1 MPLLQLLSPPTWP
14 EYELIDAGGGQKF
27 ERFGQYRLVRP
38 EAQAIWEPKLS
49 PDEWRRA
56 DATFQ
61 RGNVDDGPGQWAIK
75 RSLPE
80 QWLMHQSN
88 LSFWARLTPF
98 KHTGVFPEHSAH
110 WEWISRQLSGTEHQP
125 HVLVLFGYT
134 GLSTLLAAHVGAR
147 VCHVDASKPAIRW
160 AQENQAASGL
170 DEKPIRWIVDDVS
183 KFVARELRRGNRYD
197 LILMDPPAFGRGPK
211 GEIWRLNEALS
222 GLVGQAAALLSEQ
235 PLGLLVSAYATSIS
249 SLTLHN
255 VLESAF
261 ATRSGTITAGELVL
275 QTTVAARLLS
285 TAIFACW
292 SPELSTTENTSV
304 DHWLSK
310 L

>member
-1 MPLLQLLSPPTWP
+1 M
-14 EYELIDAGGGQKF
+14 
-27 ERFGQYRLVRP
+27 
-38 EAQAIWEPKLS
+38 
-49 PDEWRRA
+49 
-56 DATFQ
+56 
-61 RGNVDDGPGQWAIK
+61 
-75 RSLPE
+75 
-80 QWLMHQSN
+80 
-88 LSFWARLTPF
+88 
-98 KHTGVFPEHSAH
+98 
-110 WEWISRQLSGTEHQP
+110 
-125 HVLVLFGYT
+125 
-134 GLSTLLAAHVGAR
+134 
-147 VCHVDASKPAIRW
+147 
-160 AQENQAASGL
+160 
-170 DEKPIRWIVDDVS
+170 
-183 KFVARELRRGNRYD
+183 ARELRRGNRYD
-197 LILMDPPAFGRGPK
+197 LILMDPPAFGRGPN

-222 GLVGQAAALLSEQ
+222 GLVGQAAALLNEQ

-292 SPELSTTENTSV
+292 SPELSTAEDTSV